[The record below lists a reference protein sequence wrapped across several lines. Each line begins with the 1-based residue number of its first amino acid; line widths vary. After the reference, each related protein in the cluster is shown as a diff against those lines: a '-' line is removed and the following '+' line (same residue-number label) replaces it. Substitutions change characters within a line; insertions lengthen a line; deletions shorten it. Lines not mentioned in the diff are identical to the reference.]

1 MYDFVMKNLFLIGL
15 SFILLASTSPV
26 LADSDD
32 PFGTKKAT
40 GIEGTVKS
48 DAHTSITLFLNYFLG
63 FLGLLVVTM
72 FIWSGV
78 LFVTA
83 QGDEKQLEKAKK
95 IMLWSIIGVLI
106 IMLSFVIVNAVTGV
120 RNVFE

>member
-1 MYDFVMKNLFLIGL
+1 MYDFAMKRILLVCL
-15 SFILLASTSPV
+15 SFVLLASASPAF
-26 LADSDD
+26 ADPDD

-40 GIEGTVKS
+40 GIDATVKS

-95 IMLWSIIGVLI
+95 IMLWSIVGVLI
-106 IMLSFVIVNAVTGV
+106 IMLSLSL
-120 RNVFE
+120 